1 MTKVAVVFQLNLAVR
16 RRQLQ
21 DFATDLTLSI
31 VDAVNRLD
39 GSIALEGSQVAVTA
53 SAGGYRVSILLDTAE
68 EAALVRSAVGCMP
81 VGPPCSSADFEL
93 QMQQELGDFRVEV
106 AGDVSYEIVD
116 LTPPSIPPPAAPPST
131 TYGSLDLGD
140 SNIEQSGETSTGLS
154 SGAAA
159 GIAIGIL
166 LGLGAA
172 IGGYYLMV
180 LKRRKDRTNKIIL
193 KATSTRSL
201 TVDEISVKVGE
212 DEDIARQ
219 KTILASQGAA
229 ETDPDT
235 PRKLD
240 ADGVLRSPES
250 QKMAT

>member
-1 MTKVAVVFQLNLAVR
+1 MVFQLNLAVR

>member
-1 MTKVAVVFQLNLAVR
+1 VVFQLNLAVR